1 MQSRAIKERDKG
13 RLMNPRDIKRRAN
26 AIRKAMT
33 GEAHYDRKY
42 KDLRVADLLIVLE
55 DDNYHSEEVV
65 LEALATLDYYKI
77 VEACELE
84 VEQDKAECLT
94 DELSERRAKLME
106 AINKGDK

>member
-1 MQSRAIKERDKG
+1 
-13 RLMNPRDIKRRAN
+13 MNPRDIRRRAN
-26 AIRKAMT
+26 AIRRAMT
-33 GEAHYDRKY
+33 GEPLYDRKY
-42 KDLRVADLLIVLE
+42 KNLRVADLLIVLE

-84 VEQDKAECLT
+84 VEQDKAGCLT

-106 AINKGDK
+106 TINKGEQL

>member
-1 MQSRAIKERDKG
+1 
-13 RLMNPRDIKRRAN
+13 MNPRDIKRRAN

-33 GEAHYDRKY
+33 GEPLYDRKY

-65 LEALATLDYYKI
+65 LEALASLDYYKI

-84 VEQDKAECLT
+84 VEHDKISEMDYGDKDRARLS
-94 DELSERRAKLME
+94 DENYERRRKLIND
-106 AINKGDK
+106 INKGETI

>member
-1 MQSRAIKERDKG
+1 
-13 RLMNPRDIKRRAN
+13 MNPRDIKRRAN

-33 GEAHYDRKY
+33 GEAYYDRKY

-55 DDNYHSEEVV
+55 ADNYHSEEVV
-65 LEALATLDYYKI
+65 LEALATLDYTSI
-77 VEACELE
+77 VEACKLE

-106 AINKGDK
+106 TINKGE